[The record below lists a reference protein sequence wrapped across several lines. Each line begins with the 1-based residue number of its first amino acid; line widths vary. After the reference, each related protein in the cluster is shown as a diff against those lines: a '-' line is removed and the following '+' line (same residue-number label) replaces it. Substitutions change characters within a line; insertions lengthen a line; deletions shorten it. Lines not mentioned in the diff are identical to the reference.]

1 MFGVLRQVTFL
12 FSSFRRLVAAQ
23 CARGYTIV
31 EMAIALAV
39 LGLLCAGAL
48 YPWQNRVESDQR
60 REVESLLDSARL
72 AVVAYAARN
81 RTRAASFKPQDRGAT
96 DQIPAGR
103 PYLPCPDIDGDGVE
117 DRARLD
123 KMSEFGHFTKPFE
136 REDIVGTTATTVGI
150 GDCSEHKGMLPW
162 ATLGVAENDVW
173 GGRFTYRVDP
183 AFSSQLL
190 GFDETTRADIYDFR
204 DLCPIGSG
212 EDRFSRR
219 DGSGCSTPR
228 PDLPMPAII
237 CDAAPCNLRSTGPN
251 VGIGNI
257 LIGLVATAS
266 VNIFPSVY
274 RPNGDRPND
283 IIDGAV
289 FVIVSHGPNSRGAF
303 NRHGDRDGAVSCNAF
318 PDDGDPS
325 GDATPDS
332 RKDTGEQ
339 INARLPIYFERINS
353 NCRKARLDDR
363 SERHHFFVSHPPTRI
378 GPVER
383 GGLVRFEVDFDD
395 IVIWASANEIIGQMA
410 ALGVM
415 PIAALPGWPR

>member
-12 FSSFRRLVAAQ
+12 FSSFRRLVAARF
-23 CARGYTIV
+23 ARGYTIV

-39 LGLLCAGAL
+39 LGLLFAGAL

-81 RTRAASFKPQDRGAT
+81 RTRAASFRPQGGGAI

-103 PYLPCPDIDGDGVE
+103 PYLPCPDITGDGVE
-117 DRARLD
+117 DRARLNEV
-123 KMSEFGHFTKPFE
+123 SNFGNFRNPFRRAE
-136 REDIVGTTATTVGI
+136 IIGTTTTVGI
-150 GDCSEHKGMLPW
+150 GVCLRHKGMLPW

-183 AFSSQLL
+183 AFSSALL

-204 DLCPIGSG
+204 DLCPLTLSHP
-212 EDRFSRR
+212 DSFSRR
-219 DGSGCSTPR
+219 DSGEGCSTPR
-228 PDLPMPAII
+228 ANLPMPALI
-237 CDAAPCNLRSTGPN
+237 CDDVPCNLDSIGQN
-251 VGIGNI
+251 AGIGNI

-266 VNIFPSVY
+266 VNIFPSNY
-274 RPNGDRPND
+274 EPND

-303 NRHGDRDGAVSCNAF
+303 NRHGTVSCNVF
-318 PDDGDPS
+318 PDGES
-325 GDATPDS
+325 
-332 RKDTGEQ
+332 EQ
-339 INARLPIYFERINS
+339 INANVRMTVVTDFNDSCVLAN
-353 NCRKARLDDR
+353 DD
-363 SERHHFFVSHPPTRI
+363 EHFFVSHPRT
-378 GPVER
+378 R
-383 GGLVRFEVDFDD
+383 GGANDFDD

>member
-1 MFGVLRQVTFL
+1 MFGILRQVTFI
-12 FSSFRRLVAAQ
+12 FSSFRRLVAAR

-39 LGLLCAGAL
+39 LGLLFAGAL

-81 RTRAASFKPQDRGAT
+81 RTRAASFRPQVGGPV

-103 PYLPCPDIDGDGVE
+103 PYLPCPDITGDGVE
-117 DRARLD
+117 DRERIAVDRARLD
-123 KMSEFGHFTKPFE
+123 EVSDFGNVRNPFV
-136 REDIVGTTATTVGI
+136 RDDIVGVGSTDGI
-150 GDCSEHKGMLPW
+150 GVCSQHKGMLPW

-183 AFSSQLL
+183 AFSSALL

-204 DLCPIGSG
+204 DLCPIGSSS

-219 DGSGCSTPR
+219 DGSEGCSTR
-228 PDLPMPAII
+228 RADLPMPAII
-237 CDAAPCNLRSTGPN
+237 CDAVPCNLDSIGQSA
-251 VGIGNI
+251 GIGNI

-266 VNIFPSVY
+266 VNIFPSDY
-274 RPNGDRPND
+274 ERGD

-289 FVIVSHGPNSRGAF
+289 FVILSHGPNGRGAF
-303 NRHGDRDGAVSCNAF
+303 NRHGAVSCNKF
-318 PDDGDPS
+318 PDDE
-325 GDATPDS
+325 
-332 RKDTGEQ
+332 GEQ
-339 INARLPIYFERINS
+339 INANVRLPDANVTDFNYSCNLA
-353 NCRKARLDDR
+353 NNDDD
-363 SERHHFFVSHPPTRI
+363 HFFVSHPRI
-378 GPVER
+378 R
-383 GGLVRFEVDFDD
+383 GGAVDFDD

>member
-12 FSSFRRLVAAQ
+12 FSSFRRLVAARF
-23 CARGYTIV
+23 ARGYTIV

-39 LGLLCAGAL
+39 LGLLFAGAL

-81 RTRAASFKPQDRGAT
+81 RTRAASFQPQGGGPV

-103 PYLPCPDIDGDGVE
+103 PYLPCPDITGDGVE

-123 KMSEFGHFTKPFE
+123 EVSNFGNFRNPFV
-136 REDIVGTTATTVGI
+136 RDDIVGRTTTVGI
-150 GDCSEHKGMLPW
+150 GACRRHKGMLPW

-204 DLCPIGSG
+204 DLCPLTISHP
-212 EDRFSRR
+212 DSFSRR
-219 DGSGCSTPR
+219 DRGEGCFTPR
-228 PDLPMPAII
+228 ANLPMPSLI
-237 CDAAPCNLRSTGPN
+237 CDAVPCNLTT
-251 VGIGNI
+251 
-257 LIGLVATAS
+257 ATPHRQHS
-266 VNIFPSVY
+266 Y
-274 RPNGDRPND
+274 RLG
-283 IIDGAV
+283 
-289 FVIVSHGPNSRGAF
+289 
-303 NRHGDRDGAVSCNAF
+303 RHGAGQYLSFQLRAERYHRRRGFRHPFAR
-318 PDDGDPS
+318 PEQ
-325 GDATPDS
+325 S
-332 RKDTGEQ
+332 RRFQSPWRGFLQQFSRWRERANP
-339 INARLPIYFERINS
+339 INANAPPAQFVTDFNDSCDLAN
-353 NCRKARLDDR
+353 DDD
-363 SERHHFFVSHPPTRI
+363 HFFVSHPRT
-378 GPVER
+378 R
-383 GGLVRFEVDFDD
+383 GGANDFDD

>member
-12 FSSFRRLVAAQ
+12 FSSFRRLVAAR

-39 LGLLCAGAL
+39 LGLLFAGAL

-150 GDCSEHKGMLPW
+150 GDCREHKGMLPW

-183 AFSSQLL
+183 AFSSALL

-251 VGIGNI
+251 AGIGNI
-257 LIGLVATAS
+257 LIGLVATAP

-274 RPNGDRPND
+274 RPNGDEPND

-303 NRHGDRDGAVSCNAF
+303 NRHVAVSCNAF
-318 PDDGDPS
+318 PDG
-325 GDATPDS
+325 G
-332 RKDTGEQ
+332 GEQ
-339 INARLPIYFERINS
+339 INARLPDATDFND
-353 NCRKARLDDR
+353 NCNLADSDDD
-363 SERHHFFVSHPPTRI
+363 HFFVSHPRT
-378 GPVER
+378 R
-383 GGLVRFEVDFDD
+383 GGAIEGGFDFDD
-395 IVIWASANEIIGQMA
+395 IVIWASANEIIGHMA

>member
-1 MFGVLRQVTFL
+1 MFGILRQVTFL
-12 FSSFRRLVAAQ
+12 FSSFRRLVAARF
-23 CARGYTIV
+23 ARGYTIV

-39 LGLLCAGAL
+39 LGLLFAGAL

-81 RTRAASFKPQDRGAT
+81 RTRAASFRPQVGGPV

-103 PYLPCPDIDGDGVE
+103 PYLPCPDITGDGVE
-117 DRARLD
+117 DRERIND
-123 KMSEFGHFTKPFE
+123 IIKFGNFTMAFE
-136 REDIVGTTATTVGI
+136 RADIVGRTTTNGI
-150 GDCSEHKGMLPW
+150 GVCRAHKGMLPW

-183 AFSSQLL
+183 AFSSALL

-204 DLCPIGSG
+204 DLCPIGS

-219 DGSGCSTPR
+219 GSGGCSTPR
-228 PDLPMPAII
+228 ATLSMPAII
-237 CDAAPCNLRSTGPN
+237 CDAVPCNLDSRNDG
-251 VGIGNI
+251 GIGNI

-274 RPNGDRPND
+274 KPNGDRPND

-289 FVIVSHGPNSRGAF
+289 FVVVSHGPNGYGAF
-303 NRHGDRDGAVSCNAF
+303 NRHAAVSCNKF
-318 PDDGDPS
+318 PYDGIVGLDN
-325 GDATPDS
+325 
-332 RKDTGEQ
+332 TGEK
-339 INARLPIYFERINS
+339 INARLPVADEFD
-353 NCRKARLDDR
+353 NCDEAGRNDD
-363 SERHHFFVSHPPTRI
+363 HFFVSHPRTRVVAPNFDI
-378 GPVER
+378 DDIDLEDIA
-383 GGLVRFEVDFDD
+383 DFDD
-395 IVIWASANEIIGQMA
+395 IVIWASANEIIGHMA

>member
-12 FSSFRRLVAAQ
+12 FSSFRRSVAAR

-31 EMAIALAV
+31 EMAIALSV

-81 RTRAASFKPQDRGAT
+81 RTRAAAFQLQSNGPV

-103 PYLPCPDIDGDGVE
+103 PYLPCPDITGDGVE

-123 KMSEFGHFTKPFE
+123 DVSKFGNFRNPFE
-136 REDIVGTTATTVGI
+136 RSDIVGRTATVGI
-150 GDCSEHKGMLPW
+150 GVCLRHKGMLPW

-183 AFSSQLL
+183 AFSSALL

-204 DLCPIGSG
+204 DLCPPGS

-219 DGSGCSTPR
+219 GSGGCSTPR
-228 PDLPMPAII
+228 ANLPMPSLI
-237 CDAAPCNLRSTGPN
+237 CDAVPCEDSNSD
-251 VGIGNI
+251 NI
-257 LIGLVATAS
+257 LIGLVATAP
-266 VNIFPSVY
+266 VNIFPSDY
-274 RPNGDRPND
+274 ERGD

-289 FVIVSHGPNSRGAF
+289 FVILSHGPNSRGAF
-303 NRHGDRDGAVSCNAF
+303 NRHGAVSCNAF
-318 PDDGDPS
+318 PDGE
-325 GDATPDS
+325 
-332 RKDTGEQ
+332 GEQ
-339 INARLPIYFERINS
+339 INANVRLPDVDVTDFNDSCDLADNDNE
-353 NCRKARLDDR
+353 
-363 SERHHFFVSHPPTRI
+363 HFFVSHPPTR
-378 GPVER
+378 
-383 GGLVRFEVDFDD
+383 GGANDFDD

-415 PIAALPGWPR
+415 PIAALPGWRR

>member
-1 MFGVLRQVTFL
+1 MFGILRQVTFL
-12 FSSFRRLVAAQ
+12 FSSFRRLVAAR

-39 LGLLCAGAL
+39 LGLLFAGAL

-81 RTRAASFKPQDRGAT
+81 RTRAASFQPQVGGAT

-103 PYLPCPDIDGDGVE
+103 PYLPCPDITGDGVE

-123 KMSEFGHFTKPFE
+123 KVSDFGNFTNPFK
-136 REDIVGTTATTVGI
+136 RVDIVGSGTIDGI
-150 GDCSEHKGMLPW
+150 GVCSQHKGMLPW

-190 GFDETTRADIYDFR
+190 GFDETTRADVYDFR
-204 DLCPIGSG
+204 DLCPLTLSHP
-212 EDRFSRR
+212 DSFSRR
-219 DGSGCSTPR
+219 GSGGCSTPR

-237 CDAAPCNLRSTGPN
+237 CDAAPCNLESDDGKD
-251 VGIGNI
+251 NI
-257 LIGLVATAS
+257 FIGLIATAS

-274 RPNGDRPND
+274 KPNGDRPND

-289 FVIVSHGPNSRGAF
+289 FVILSHGPNSRGAF
-303 NRHGDRDGAVSCNAF
+303 NRHVAVSCNSF
-318 PDDGDPS
+318 PDGVVGSNDED
-325 GDATPDS
+325 D
-332 RKDTGEQ
+332 DTGEQ
-339 INARLPIYFERINS
+339 INARLPRHFDSAGANCGEASRS
-353 NCRKARLDDR
+353 NR
-363 SERHHFFVSHPPTRI
+363 SENDHFFVSHPRT
-378 GPVER
+378 R
-383 GGLVRFEVDFDD
+383 GGAIEGGFDFDD